1 MRAEQLIRTEEELD
15 AIEAQVLNAASRTV
29 EALKRLLGEKQ
40 PLRAF
45 AEMKFQMAGFHP
57 TADRPLNLIEQ
68 INQTFTYL
76 ASLRATRWLLQ
87 RHPASAPFRLNLGTA
102 GGTDVESVD
111 GSIAA
116 ETFAAVNPR
125 NNSKLDLDIQKV
137 SRTSAAHKYVSYI
150 CATHPMSE
158 PQPSSKRD
166 GVKVVSLGW

>member
-68 INQTFTYL
+68 INQTFTC
-76 ASLRATRWLLQ
+76 WP
-87 RHPASAPFRLNLGTA
+87 HCVPLG
-102 GGTDVESVD
+102 GYCRGIQPRRRS
-111 GSIAA
+111 GSI
-116 ETFAAVNPR
+116 
-125 NNSKLDLDIQKV
+125 
-137 SRTSAAHKYVSYI
+137 
-150 CATHPMSE
+150 
-158 PQPSSKRD
+158 
-166 GVKVVSLGW
+166 